1 MLKKIAIKIIF
12 VFCFSI
18 VSTAQEMLPFVENF
32 TKSIYNGDNQVWDV
46 TQGNDNA
53 MYFANNH
60 FFLRYN
66 GVKWEK
72 YTLPNQTV
80 IRAVFSYK
88 DKIYCGS
95 YNEFGYWK
103 RENGVMIYRSL
114 SQNKNLFSG
123 ISNNEEIWKIF
134 EFDGKI
140 YFQSFNELFILS
152 NNRIEK
158 IRIPFQIS
166 YCFPVKNKLYVASVN
181 RGVFLLQNK
190 KFTLVDGLKL
200 DNTIIHSIQEN
211 NSRTYI
217 FTKKNGVYIYD
228 NQKISVWSNP
238 LNNSL
243 KTELIIAAKF
253 IDKDRLVIGTA
264 FKGLYVV
271 NIKTNTSYNINRNN
285 SLTNNSILNIGFDKE
300 NDLWLGMDN
309 GIAHI
314 EINSPYLNLTDNTGV
329 LGSVYAMASIENG
342 YLLGSNHGV
351 FKYENKKLDFLEN
364 SQGQVWQINKV
375 GSKYLIGHNDGTLL
389 YENNQIKKI
398 NEVTGGWKFLK
409 SNFGNDYFQANYAGI
424 IVYKKDNFSS
434 YKPLNNIT
442 KPIKNLAQNKLNE
455 IWAVDNYKSLYKITF
470 SGNFETNKVENIT
483 QSSGIKNDF
492 GVKLFNYKSEIL
504 FYINNSWYQYDQIA
518 NKLVVNELFNN
529 HFKDISEIIPIDT
542 NRFVIVKKGL
552 LYIIKQSNNSFE
564 WELIPEKYYKGKIIN
579 QDTNILIEGNKIIF
593 NLDDGFFSYEPK
605 SKKNIS
611 DSKIFVEG
619 FCSGILLTN
628 NDNVANNQTVEL
640 NIIIPY
646 FGYYKPDL
654 FYSINS
660 DSEIAPVTDSK
671 IILNNLDS
679 GQKEITIYSLNGS
692 NYKSITTYNFSVS
705 KPWYISFW
713 MILLYATLISGSFFI
728 YYRWNK
734 IRYSEKIKLKE
745 EELKH
750 QKEILQLELDAEN
763 KLKIQE
769 FEKHILEIQVQ
780 TKASEVAGKSLS
792 IAKQTE
798 MIEGIQLLLEKE
810 NDISSLKSN
819 IRKTIKLNSINK
831 KEWETFE
838 NNLFKSHEDFINRL
852 TLKFPKLSSKDKKL
866 CIYLKMNL
874 TSKEIAPLMGISYR
888 GVELHRYRLRKKL
901 EIEQE
906 SNLSSFMNTI

>member
-1 MLKKIAIKIIF
+1 MLRNSITKIIIIF
-12 VFCFSI
+12 SFSI
-18 VSTAQEMLPFVENF
+18 VSSAQEMLPFVENF
-32 TKSIYNGDNQVWDV
+32 TKSMYNGDNQVWDV
-46 TQGNDNA
+46 TQGNDDA

-80 IRAVFSYK
+80 IRSVFSHK
-88 DKIYCGS
+88 DRIYCGS
-95 YNEFGYWK
+95 YNEFGFWK
-103 RENGVMIYRSL
+103 RENGIMLYHSL
-114 SQNKNLFSG
+114 TQNKNLFSG

-134 EFDGKI
+134 EFENKI

-152 NNRIEK
+152 ENKIKK

-166 YCFPVKNKLYVASVN
+166 YCFPVQNKLYVASVN
-181 RGVFLLQNK
+181 KGIFLLENK
-190 KFTLVDGLKL
+190 KFIRIDTPKL
-200 DNTIIHSIQEN
+200 DKTIIHSIQEN
-211 NSRTYI
+211 NSKIYI
-217 FTKKNGVYIYD
+217 FTKKSGVYIYD
-228 NQKISVWSNP
+228 NQKLTIWDNP
-238 LNNSL
+238 LNNLL

-253 IDKDRLVIGTA
+253 IDNERLAIGTS

-271 NIKTNTSYNINRNN
+271 NLKTNTYYNINRNN

-329 LGSVYAMASIENG
+329 LGSVYAIASIENG

-351 FKYENKKLDFLEN
+351 FKYQNKKLDFLEN

-375 GSKYLIGHNDGTLL
+375 GTKYLIGHNDGTLMF
-389 YENNQIKKI
+389 ENNQIKKI
-398 NEVTGGWKFLK
+398 NDVTGGWRFLK
-409 SNFGNDYFQANYAGI
+409 SSFNNDYFQANYAGI
-424 IVYKKDNFSS
+424 IVYENNDFST
-434 YKPLNNIT
+434 YKTLKNLA
-442 KPIKNLAQNKLNE
+442 KPIKSLAQNKLNE

-470 SGNFETNKVENIT
+470 TKNFETSNVENVT
-483 QSSGIKNDF
+483 KNSGIKNDY
-492 GVKLFNYKSEIL
+492 GVKLFNYKNEVL
-504 FYINNSWYQYDQIA
+504 FFINNAWYQYNQIENA
-518 NKLVVNELFNN
+518 LVINELFNH
-529 HFKDISEIIPIDT
+529 HFRDISEIIPIDN

-552 LYIIKQSNNSFE
+552 LYIIKQSNANFD

-579 QDTNILIEGNKIIF
+579 QDTNVLIEGNTILF
-593 NLDDGFFSYEPK
+593 NLDDGFFSYQLHKKK
-605 SKKNIS
+605 SKEAKKINI
-611 DSKIFVEG
+611 EG
-619 FCSGILLTN
+619 FCNGVLLKKEE
-628 NDNVANNQTVEL
+628 NVSNNQSVEL
-640 NIIIPY
+640 NVVTPY
-646 FGYYKPDL
+646 FGYNKPNL

-660 DSEIAPVTDSK
+660 ESEIVPIEDGK
-671 IILNNLDS
+671 IVLNSLNS
-679 GQKEITIYSLNGS
+679 GQKEVKVYYLNGS
-692 NYKSITTYNFSVS
+692 NYQCIATYYFNVS

-713 MILLYATLISGSFFI
+713 MIMLYMSLILGSFFI

-769 FEKHILEIQVQ
+769 YEKHILEIQVQ

-810 NDISSLKSN
+810 NDINNLKSN

-852 TLKFPKLSSKDKKL
+852 ANKYPKLSSKDKKL

-901 EIEQE
+901 EIDQE